1 VAARQRIGVNEL
13 EALIDALEASAR
25 GRFVSWDAR
34 LWRELVDGPA
44 ATLAAGLD
52 GTVGMAG
59 RAALV
64 SYLRLAC
71 EGVGLGYL
79 FPAAAGR
86 EGFLDQAFVSMVP
99 RLLPAVPVERQPQTL
114 AALWNLG
121 ENLES
126 AAPWLRRIF
135 LRLCAALPALGDLDA
150 LVADVERQAL
160 APPAIVLGAAPRV
173 AWIALGAE
181 DRRFLPGAL
190 HFVAPTVVCVHDR
203 ARVGPTQGVWLA
215 DPPLALGPMGCVE
228 WPEASRPWRAPTAD
242 VRLTP
247 SFATITNGWR
257 AAATLVT
264 SQALVGWLP

>member
-1 VAARQRIGVNEL
+1 MNDLV
-13 EALIDALEASAR
+13 DSLEASAR
-25 GRFVSWDAR
+25 SRFVRWDAR

-44 ATLAAGLD
+44 VTLAAGLD

-86 EGFLDQAFVSMVP
+86 EGFLDHAFVSLLP
-99 RLLPAVPVERQPQTL
+99 RLLPAVPVERQTHTL

-121 ENLES
+121 ENLEA

-135 LRLCAALPALGDLDA
+135 LRRFAALDDLGDLA
-150 LVADVERQAL
+150 AIVADVERQAL
-160 APPAIVLGAAPRV
+160 APPSLRLGVAPRP
-173 AWIALGAE
+173 AWIALAAE

-203 ARVGPTQGVWLA
+203 SRAGASQGVWLA
-215 DPPLALGPMGCVE
+215 DPPLALGPMGCSDG
-228 WPEASRPWRAPTAD
+228 PEATRAWRPPSPAD
-242 VRLTP
+242 ARLTP
-247 SFATITNGWR
+247 TFAAVANDWR
-257 AAATLVT
+257 GAASLVT